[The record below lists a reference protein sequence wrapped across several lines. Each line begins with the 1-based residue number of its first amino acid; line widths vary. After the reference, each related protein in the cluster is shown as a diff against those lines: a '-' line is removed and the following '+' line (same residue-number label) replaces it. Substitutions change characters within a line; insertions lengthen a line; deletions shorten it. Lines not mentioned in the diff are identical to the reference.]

1 VEIEPHQKG
10 CAGLNKLHI
19 HTATSDDVPCILQ
32 FIRDLAR
39 YEKAEHEVLATEEML
54 HDSLFGETRC
64 ADALIAS
71 YEQRPAGFA
80 LYFFSY
86 STWLG
91 KPGLYLED
99 LYVDPA
105 YRNHGIGKE
114 MLKRLARIAIQRGCG
129 RFEWSVLD
137 WNEPSIKF
145 YEGLGATA
153 QNEWIKYRL
162 AGDELADLAGNE

>member
-1 VEIEPHQKG
+1 MSRIQ
-10 CAGLNKLHI
+10 I
-19 HTATSDDVPCILQ
+19 SDATRDDVPIILG
-32 FIRDLAR
+32 FIKDLAR
-39 YEKAEHEVLATEEML
+39 YEKAEHEVLATEQML
-54 HDSLFGETRC
+54 GETLFGEQRF

-71 YEQRPAGFA
+71 FEQRPVGFA

-105 YRNHGIGKE
+105 YRNYGIGKA
-114 MLKRLARIAIQRGCG
+114 MLKRLAGIAVQRGCG

-145 YEGLGATA
+145 YEKLGAKA
-153 QNEWIKYRL
+153 QSEWIKYRL
-162 AGDELADLAGNE
+162 SGKELTDLAARD